1 MKRNGAVALGN
12 AGTADE
18 VDVLTRALDGA
29 EPLVRKHAARALP
42 RGTPAVGSAEA
53 RGRPVRPSA
62 A

>member
-1 MKRNGAVALGN
+1 LGN
-12 AGTADE
+12 VGTADE
-18 VDVLTRALDGA
+18 VDVLTRAPDGA

-62 A
+62 ASA